1 MAIGLFDRC
10 RETIVLPRG
19 FTRSMAGC
27 GMAAA
32 IAAALVGTSL
42 SSGLAATY
50 QEPPQLQPL
59 VGDGKLPPVAERVP
73 EAPEVVTPLQ
83 SVGAYGGT
91 IRQAL
96 RGNADH
102 NAILRAVGAQG
113 LTRWTMDMSAVVPN
127 VAESFTAN
135 EDASEYTFKLRRGMR
150 WSDGQP
156 FTADDI
162 LFFVQDL
169 LPDRTFFQSPPARY
183 AVNGQVM
190 QAEKIDDHT
199 VKLKFA
205 GPYPTFPEELA
216 TPLGQHP
223 VLYAKHYCQQFHPKY
238 APNLDALIAEA
249 RANDWATV
257 MRQYCGDIEVPSRWA
272 NPRRPTLDPWVI
284 TEPYTGG
291 ATRVA
296 MERNPFFWQV
306 DPEGKHLPYVD
317 TLVFP
322 VIADI
327 EAILLSAM
335 GGQLDLQVRHLTEIS
350 NKPVLVDNATQGGY
364 ELLEMRSLDSNH
376 VGLYFNQSVANLE
389 LRKLIT
395 NRDFRAA
402 LSLATNRDD
411 INEIVFF
418 GQGKPAQVGP
428 LPEHRLYNEQLR
440 TQFVTRDLTE
450 ANRLL
455 DGLGLTQRDPQN
467 YRVYPGAGGR
477 ISLGAIVS
485 IANPWQVETLELIRN
500 HWAEAGIELVIRN
513 SERSLFYDRAQN
525 NDYDISVDNV
535 PGGLNPTQD
544 PRALIAVHPLESRQ
558 SIAWARWYESGG
570 KAGEEPSASMKKRME
585 LFDRWKVTPDQ
596 EEADA
601 LFREILQLAADE
613 FEVMGII
620 EPAPQLGIRN
630 AKLANV
636 YDTMPFGWMYGT
648 PGPSLPQQYYYAR

>member
-1 MAIGLFDRC
+1 MTGPGLA
-10 RETIVLPRG
+10 T
-19 FTRSMAGC
+19 
-27 GMAAA
+27 A
-32 IAAALVGTSL
+32 IAAALVGSLL
-42 SSGLAATY
+42 SSATAATY
-50 QEPPQLQPL
+50 QEPTQLQPL
-59 VGDGKLPPVAERVP
+59 VEDGKLPPLAQRLP
-73 EAPEVVTPLQ
+73 DPPEVVQPLE
-83 SVGAYGGT
+83 SVGTYGGT

-113 LTRWTMDMSAVVPN
+113 LTRWTMDMSEAIPN

-135 EDASEYTFKLRRGMR
+135 EDASAYTFKLRKGMR

-183 AVNGQVM
+183 VVNGEVM
-190 QAEKIDDHT
+190 TAEKIDDYT

-223 VLYAKHYCQQFHPKY
+223 VLYAKHYCSQFHPKY
-238 APNLDALIAEA
+238 AANLDQLIAEA

-272 NPRRPTLDPWVI
+272 NPQRPTLDPWVI
-284 TEPYTGG
+284 SEPYTGG

-306 DPEGKHLPYVD
+306 DPEGKQLPYVD

-350 NKPVLVDNATQGGY
+350 NKPVLVDNMAQGGY

-376 VGLYFNQSVANLE
+376 VGLYFNQSVADPDLK
-389 LRKLIT
+389 KLIT
-395 NRDFRAA
+395 QRDFRAA

-411 INEIVFF
+411 INEIVFL
-418 GQGKPAQVGP
+418 GQGKPAQIGP
-428 LPEHRLYNEQLR
+428 VAEHRLYNEQLR
-440 TQFVTRDLTE
+440 TQYVQHDLAE

-455 DGLGLTQRDPQN
+455 DGLGLKERDAQK
-467 YRVYPGAGGR
+467 YRVYPGTTRR

-485 IANPWQVETLELIRN
+485 IANPWQVEALELMRN

-544 PRALIAVHPLESRQ
+544 PRALMTVHPLESRQ
-558 SIAWARWYESGG
+558 SIPWARWYESGG
-570 KAGEEPSASMKKRME
+570 EAGEEPSESMKKRLE
-585 LFDRWKVTPDQ
+585 LYGRWKVTPDQ

-601 LFREILQLAADE
+601 IFSEILQLAADE

-630 AKLANV
+630 ANLMNV
-636 YDTMPFGWMYGT
+636 LDTMPFGWMYGT
-648 PGPSLPQQYYYAR
+648 PGPSLPQQYYFAR